1 MLKLKEITKT
11 YVTGEE
17 KVEALKGINVEFRK
31 SEFVSIMIAIITY
44 ISVLERTKEIGILR
58 AMGTSKKDVSKIF
71 NAETFIE
78 GSIAGLLGIEVTLLL
93 NIPINLI
100 VKNLTSIE
108 TISELPLIYAIILIF
123 ISIILTVIAGLIPSK
138 LAVKKDPAEVLR
150 TE

>member
-1 MLKLKEITKT
+1 MLKLKGITKT

-78 GSIAGLLGIEVTLLL
+78 GSIAGLLGIGVTLLL

-138 LAVKKDPAEVLR
+138 LAAKKDPAEVLR